1 MATDRSRVDPVAPD
15 SRWGTGEWLALL
27 ASVCYATVNALLR
40 SVATDVDPFVASLV
54 RQVPLLC
61 IGAVAVAVVRPRN
74 LAPRHADFIGTRAV
88 VLLMVGGVV
97 SFVIGNVLLMQGLS
111 WVGLAVATAAL
122 QGGMVVGGALISW
135 LALRE
140 PPSRAQTVG
149 VVTVIA
155 GLAVMAGPTMAA
167 ALDWRGVVGLLFS
180 ATAGACYTANGAVS
194 RAVQRRR
201 KAFLTTLV
209 LTNLGGVLVLA
220 AVVAVREGAD
230 LATALTTT
238 ELAVLL
244 IAGTVNAVAIGAITL
259 AVRHTSVAS
268 TSMVSASV
276 IVMGTIVA
284 ATVFHEPTGPA
295 LLAGCAVIIA
305 GILVGPLSRRPAP
318 ARAIPSQGAQ
328 P

>member
-1 MATDRSRVDPVAPD
+1 MATDRSRVDPVAAG

-54 RQVPLLC
+54 RQIPLLL
-61 IGAVAVAVVRPRN
+61 IGAVAVALVRPRN
-74 LAPRHADFIGTRAV
+74 LAPRHVDFIGSRAV
-88 VLLMVGGVV
+88 VLLTAGGVV

-201 KAFLTTLV
+201 KAFLATLV
-209 LTNLGGVLVLA
+209 LTNLGGVVVLA
-220 AVVAVREGAD
+220 GIVAVREGAD
-230 LATALTTT
+230 LATALTGT
-238 ELAVLL
+238 ELTVLL

-259 AVRHTSVAS
+259 AVRYTSVAS

-295 LLAGCAVIIA
+295 LLTGCAVIIA
-305 GILVGPLSRRPAP
+305 GILVGPLSRRPVP
-318 ARAIPSQGAQ
+318 SRPVPSQGALS
-328 P
+328 